1 MAGYNLQMK
10 SIERPSNGQVAISQL
25 SRNPIMRIS
34 AQPTLDYYLLRYRDH
49 IAIFGLILMSYTQ
62 WKGGEV
68 YHVDK

>member
-49 IAIFGLILMSYTQ
+49 IAILDVASASYS
-62 WKGGEV
+62 
-68 YHVDK
+68 